1 MLRVWR
7 RVLHTPLGKRGNLF
21 VSSFSSDS
29 NAEGEEAV
37 SPPKYDHVRKLIVGL
52 GNPGDKFSNT
62 RHNIGF
68 VAGEHFL
75 KTYASQ
81 VTVGSSIRRLARSY
95 VAAARLLQ
103 K

>member
-7 RVLHTPLGKRGNLF
+7 RVLHTPLGQRGNLF

-52 GNPGDKFSNT
+52 GNPATSSPTPGTTLVSWLGSTSSNV
-62 RHNIGF
+62 RVSSDG
-68 VAGEHFL
+68 
-75 KTYASQ
+75 KT
-81 VTVGSSIRRLARSY
+81 LA
-95 VAAARLLQ
+95 ATA
-103 K
+103 